1 MDPIP
6 PVDRTDV
13 RFQVGMQLRE
23 LLRLAPSVHS
33 RLASDIGVGVT
44 DAQALDHAMAALPS
58 PLGVGDL
65 AHNLGIRS
73 ASATVAVDRLVSSGH
88 MERAPHPTD
97 KRRTSLVPTDSAYAD
112 AGRAAAPLISA
123 IRSLTAG
130 LDKETAD
137 EVHQFLEDAIEVLR
151 AFADRAD
158 AEDPVEDPSTG
169 P

>member
-1 MDPIP
+1 MP

-33 RLASDIGVGVT
+33 RLASDIGIGVT
-44 DAQALDHAMAALPS
+44 DAQALDHAMAALPE
-58 PLGVGDL
+58 PMGVGDL

-88 MERAPHPTD
+88 MKRAAHPTD
-97 KRRTSLVPTDSAYAD
+97 KRRTSLVPTESAYAD
-112 AGRAAAPLISA
+112 ARRAAAPLIGA
-123 IRSLTAG
+123 IRGLTAD
-130 LDKETAD
+130 LDDDTAA
-137 EVHQFLEDAIEVLR
+137 HIRTFLAEAIDVLR
-151 AFADRAD
+151 AFADHSD
-158 AEDPVEDPSTG
+158 EEESPENPSSA